1 MDAVRRKAI
10 HAAMVRLSDGD
21 RSAFD
26 VLLDELWPVL
36 LSFAKRG
43 VGATADAEDIAQEVF
58 LKICSEVFLKICS
71 RIADFD
77 RSRDGLSWAFGIG
90 SFEILTHRKR
100 ARRRREV
107 HDETALEREAHDE
120 ASHDLVLEQRE
131 VAVAFERAVGG
142 LTEDERA
149 LLGLVPQGAAS
160 GPASPAL
167 RKRKQRALERLRN
180 IWKGIYG
187 EP

>member
-10 HAAMVRLSDGD
+10 HDALVRLSDGD

-26 VLLDELWPVL
+26 VLLDELWPVI

-43 VGATADAEDIAQEVF
+43 VGDTADVEDIAQ
-58 LKICSEVFLKICS
+58 EVFLKICS

-90 SFEILTHRKR
+90 SYEILTHRKR

-107 HDETALEREAHDE
+107 HDETALEREASHSE
-120 ASHDLVLEQRE
+120 AQDLVLEQRE
-131 VAVAFERAVGG
+131 IALAFERAVDA
-142 LTEDERA
+142 LTEHDRSV
-149 LLGLVPQGAAS
+149 LGIGPGAQS
-160 GPASPAL
+160 FGPTSPAL
-167 RKRKQRALERLRN
+167 RKRKQRALERLRS
-180 IWKGIYG
+180 IWRRVYA

>member
-10 HAAMVRLSDGD
+10 HDAMVRLSDGD

-26 VLLDELWPVL
+26 VLLDELWPVI
-36 LSFAKRG
+36 LSFARRG

-58 LKICSEVFLKICS
+58 LKICS

-77 RSRDGLSWAFGIG
+77 RNRDGLSWAFAIG

-107 HDETALEREAHDE
+107 NDDNALEREANE
-120 ASHDLVLEQRE
+120 AASQDMVLEQRE
-131 VAVAFERAVGG
+131 LAVAFERAVGG
-142 LTEDERA
+142 LTEDERVV
-149 LLGLVPQGAAS
+149 LGLVSSETAS
-160 GPASPAL
+160 GPAGPAL
-167 RKRKQRALERLRN
+167 RKRKQRALERLRT
-180 IWKGIYG
+180 IWRSVYG

>member
-1 MDAVRRKAI
+1 MDPVRRKAI
-10 HAAMVRLSDGD
+10 HDAMVRLSDGD

-26 VLLDELWPVL
+26 VLLDELWPVI

-58 LKICSEVFLKICS
+58 LKICS

-77 RSRDGLSWAFGIG
+77 RNRDGLTWAFAIG
-90 SFEILTHRKR
+90 SYEILTHRKR

-107 HDETALEREAHDE
+107 NDENALEREAHE
-120 ASHDLVLEQRE
+120 APSHDMVLERRE
-131 VAVAFERAVGG
+131 MAVAFERAMGG
-142 LTEDERA
+142 LTEDERVA
-149 LLGLVPQGAAS
+149 LGVVPLGGMS
-160 GPASPAL
+160 GPASAGPAL
-167 RKRKQRALERLRN
+167 RKRKQRALERLRS
-180 IWKGIYG
+180 IWRSIYG